1 MAEKAKFYVT
11 TPIYYVT
18 AGPHIGSLYTTIIAD
33 TVARYN
39 KLLGNNVFFLT
50 GTDEHGQ
57 KVAQAAQQAGL
68 DPKAFVDKVSETYKR
83 MWRLYDIEYTDF
95 IRTTDERHKKGVYT
109 WIATAEKKGDIYKA
123 RYEGW
128 YCVPDETFVTEQAVD
143 GKAPLCPT
151 CGRVTISV
159 SEENYFFRLSAY
171 QDKLLKFYK
180 ENPDFITPAERL
192 NEVVSFVES
201 GLKDLSISRTT
212 VNWAIPFPGDPLHKV
227 YVWADA
233 LMNYLTA
240 VGYGDP
246 TKQEEFNYWWPAD
259 VHIMAKEI
267 VKFHA
272 TYWPAF
278 LMSADLPLPKRLLV
292 HGWITVDGKKM
303 SKSLGN
309 VVDPIPLAEKYGVEP
324 VKYYLL
330 RQLPISQDGDFSFMG
345 LEQHINADLAGG
357 LGNLLNRVVALA
369 EKQGLNTIE
378 PPAEWSPESRN
389 LYNESCMT
397 IKEYQEHL
405 KDYYFHIALSRLWK
419 LVNQTNAYF
428 HSQEPWKLA
437 KADPEKFKEVLAA
450 TCHSL
455 RTIALLLWPVMP
467 RTMERLLESLGV
479 SFDLAQGPWAGIDMT
494 RWDYVFTLTK
504 VPALFQKIESS
515 KVEASQPVEAA
526 PEVQATDSTVSIDTV
541 AQVELVVGTIEHAEL
556 IEKSDKLLKLCVD
569 FGPKG
574 KRTILAGIRKW
585 YLPIDLIG
593 KQAIFIYNLK
603 PRLMMG
609 HESQGMLLMAE
620 DAAGGA
626 HYISPAE
633 PVPDGTRLK

>member
-1 MAEKAKFYVT
+1 MANNAKYYVT

-18 AGPHIGSLYTTIIAD
+18 AGPHIGSLYTTVIAD
-33 TVARYN
+33 TAARYN
-39 KLLGNNVFFLT
+39 KLLGNDVFFLT

-57 KVAQAAQQAGL
+57 KIALAAQQAGM
-68 DPKAFVDKVSETYKR
+68 DPKAFVDSVSDAYKR
-83 MWRLYDIEYTDF
+83 MWNLYDLEYTDF
-95 IRTTDERHKKGVYT
+95 IRTTDPRHKKAVYK
-109 WIATAEKKGDIYKA
+109 WIEAAEKKGDIYKA

-143 GKAPLCPT
+143 GKVPLCPT
-151 CGRVTISV
+151 CGRETISV

-171 QDKLLKFYK
+171 QDRLLKFYK
-180 ENPDFITPAERL
+180 ENPDFIAPKERL
-192 NEVVSFVES
+192 NEVISFVES

-212 VNWAIPFPGDPLHKV
+212 VSWAIPFPGDPAHKI

-233 LMNYLTA
+233 LINYLTA
-240 VGYGDP
+240 VGYGDDL
-246 TKQEEFNYWWPAD
+246 KKNEFAYWWPAD
-259 VHIMAKEI
+259 VHMMGKEI

-272 TYWPAF
+272 AYWPAF

-292 HGWITVDGKKM
+292 HGWITADGKKM

-309 VVDPIPLAEKYGVEP
+309 VVDPVPLAEKYGIEP

-330 RQLPISQDGDFSFMG
+330 RQLPISQDGDFSYAG

-357 LGNLLNRVVALA
+357 LGNLLNRVVVLA
-369 EKQGLNTIE
+369 EKEGLQIIR
-378 PPAEWSPESRN
+378 PQAEWSPEAKGLHS
-389 LYNESCMT
+389 ESCLT
-397 IKEYQEHL
+397 IKEYLEYMQN
-405 KDYYFHIALSRLWK
+405 YCFHMALSRLWK
-419 LVNQTNAYF
+419 FVNQTNAYF

-467 RTMERLLESLGV
+467 HAMKKLLESLGV
-479 SFDLAQGPWAGIDMT
+479 PFELSKGPWAGIDMM
-494 RWDYVFTLTK
+494 RWDCAYTLTK
-504 VPALFQKIESS
+504 VPALFQKIEQV
-515 KVEASQPVEAA
+515 KIETEKPVETK
-526 PEVQATDSTVSIDTV
+526 PEPSLIDSTISIDTV

-556 IEKSDKLLKLCVD
+556 VEKSDKLLKLHVD

-585 YLPIDLIG
+585 YLPIDLLG

-609 HESQGMLLMAE
+609 HESQGMLLIAE
-620 DAAGGA
+620 DSAGGHFIA
-626 HYISPAE
+626 PEQPIAA
-633 PVPDGTRLK
+633 GTRLK